1 MYYGICL
8 GVCRPFTIHICA
20 YQINIACPMIII
32 FNFLCLF
39 LLFCDYCYLRDF
51 SNIMYLSEVLIL
63 GVSYRKLRIKLAEL
77 NLKPKDIVEKTG
89 ISWGSMTN
97 INKDGYVNLRTLE
110 VIARYLNC
118 DIGDLVEIVDDKE

>member
-1 MYYGICL
+1 
-8 GVCRPFTIHICA
+8 
-20 YQINIACPMIII
+20 
-32 FNFLCLF
+32 
-39 LLFCDYCYLRDF
+39 
-51 SNIMYLSEVLIL
+51 MYLSEVLIL

-110 VIARYLNC
+110 VIAKYLKC
-118 DIGDLVEIVDDKE
+118 DIGDLVEVVNDDEE

>member
-1 MYYGICL
+1 
-8 GVCRPFTIHICA
+8 
-20 YQINIACPMIII
+20 
-32 FNFLCLF
+32 
-39 LLFCDYCYLRDF
+39 
-51 SNIMYLSEVLIL
+51 MYLSEVLGL